1 MTTPNLPPGT
11 ITTSPVLQ
19 VPTAIDYTSKDF
31 LALAQSMLAY
41 GGIIMPDWNQASEGD
56 FGVAMVELFAYMGDI
71 LSYYGDRIGQEAYLP
86 TATQRLSLLNIAQLL
101 GYTVSNGSAATGT
114 VVFQSSVT
122 SPAITISQGT
132 QVATAFQVSSNSP
145 IIYET
150 TQIATCPAAGG
161 TITVPVSQGIT
172 YTLVPIGMATG
183 LPGQVLQLAQTGVI
197 DGSVSVYVQTT
208 TGSYPWNYVQYLVDA
223 GPDDMVWTSFV
234 DANGFVNIEF
244 GDNINGLVPSVGL
257 TVWATYTVGVGA
269 AGNQAAGVV
278 GNIVSSVAGLFIATN
293 AGGTYQSSAMTG
305 GADPETNDQI
315 RANAPASFQTQNRAV
330 STQDFEN
337 LVLSVPGV
345 TAANVV
351 ANHSTSITLYV
362 LGPSFQPPT
371 TGLVNNIVSFFTGR
385 TLAGVTVSVGNP
397 SLIPFNVGAGGPG
410 SNAVQVQVMNGYLQ
424 SVVLAN
430 VQAALTALFQPPAA
444 TFGQL
449 ITLSLIMQTI
459 MSVPGVEWCIV
470 PQFTRTD
477 AVQTT
482 TASVQLRASEIAVP
496 GTFYLSA
503 QGGL

>member
-1 MTTPNLPPGT
+1 MTTPAPPGAVS
-11 ITTSPVLQ
+11 TTPVLQ
-19 VPTAIDYTSKDF
+19 VPTSIDYTSKDY
-31 LALAQSMLAY
+31 LSLAQSMLAY
-41 GGIIMPDWNQASEGD
+41 GSVIMPDWNQASEGD
-56 FGVAMVELFAYMGDI
+56 FGVALVEMFAYMGDI

-150 TQIATCPAAGG
+150 TEVATCPGAGG
-161 TITVPVSQGIT
+161 YITVPVSQGIT
-172 YTLVPIGMATG
+172 YTMTPIGTTTG
-183 LPGQVLQLAQTGVI
+183 LPGQVLQLPMTGIIPGTIVI
-197 DGSVSVYVQTT
+197 YVQTT
-208 TGSYPWNYVQYLVDA
+208 AGSYPWNYTQYLVDA
-223 GPDDMVWTSFV
+223 GPGDMVWTSYI
-234 DANGFVNIEF
+234 DANGFTNIEF
-244 GDNINGLVPSVGL
+244 GDNINGIVPATGL
-257 TVWATYTVGVGA
+257 TVWATYTVGAGA
-269 AGNQAAGVV
+269 AGNQSAGVV
-278 GNIVSSVAGLFIATN
+278 GTIVTGVDGLFIATN
-293 AGGTYQSSAMTG
+293 ADGSYQSSVMSG

-330 STQDFEN
+330 SPQDFQS

-345 TAANVV
+345 TAASVV
-351 ANHSTSITLYV
+351 ANHSTSVTLYV
-362 LGPSFQPPT
+362 LGPGFQPPAGGMANDILT
-371 TGLVNNIVSFFTGR
+371 FFQGK
-385 TLAGVTVSVGNP
+385 TLAGVSVSVATP
-397 SLIPFNVGAGGPG
+397 TLVPFNVGATASP
-410 SNAVQVQVMNGYLQ
+410 VTVQVMPGYRQ
-424 SVVLAN
+424 VIVLAN
-430 VQAALTALFQPPAA
+430 IQAALTALFQPPTAS
-444 TFGQL
+444 FGQL
-449 ITLSLIMQTI
+449 VTLSLVMQTI